1 MQIIWLIYVYY
12 LADFAMNELA
22 DRLQFHY
29 GSNVPLTVLY
39 YKAFVKNS

>member
-1 MQIIWLIYVYY
+1 MQIIWLIYAYY

-22 DRLQFHY
+22 DRLQFHD